1 MAGRKA
7 ATTQNAA
14 GQVNKCNM
22 YSALVAMHNA
32 GNSKAITDEIASLAG
47 VTSSEFQ
54 SWKDDVRKLQA
65 VVWDYVV
72 LKNKARCETVEE
84 KKLHASRELI
94 FPAWKAVLS
103 GGEKRALETQLH
115 VDPFDV
121 EDLIGFCWKFM
132 VAGDIGTIQTKTGE
146 TVFRKY
152 VESLIGVIIAK
163 NEILDDQD
171 RDDLTAY
178 YGYLRSIEK
187 CLTRMAEKELE
198 IKNYKAKLAEIK
210 GKEAKFES
218 FLNIM
223 IKEAEAEKAEIQ
235 KTKEKAE
242 ADRDNIAEK
251 AQAIEARL
259 KRI

>member
-1 MAGRKA
+1 MAGRKTTVTKA
-7 ATTQNAA
+7 ATTNT
-14 GQVNKCNM
+14 CNM

-47 VTSSEFQ
+47 VTSNEFQ

-94 FPAWKAVLS
+94 FPAWKNVLS
-103 GGEKRALETQLH
+103 GGEKRALETRLH

-132 VAGDIGTIQTKTGE
+132 VAGEAGTIQTKTGE
-146 TVFRKY
+146 IVFRKY
-152 VESLIGVIIAK
+152 VESLVGVLIAR
-163 NEILDDQD
+163 NEILDDED
-171 RDDLTAY
+171 RDNLTAY

-187 CLTRMAEKELE
+187 YINNISDVEKQ
-198 IKNYKAKLAEIK
+198 IKAYQSKLAEIK
-210 GKEAKFES
+210 GKEAAFES
-218 FLNIM
+218 FLAKM
-223 IKEAEAEKAEIQ
+223 IKEAEAEKAELQ
-235 KTKEKAE
+235 KKKEKAE
-242 ADRDNIAEK
+242 QDRDNISEK